1 MDTRKPLI
9 KPYLIFL
16 TILSI
21 CVIVSCRP
29 EPVAPDDA
37 RILILDPPA
46 GATLPAGDV
55 TIQTF
60 SEYIELVDKAGQNR
74 EPGQGHIV
82 YYMDITPPVTKGESA
97 LTNPGTYFVTTASFH
112 VWNKVAPG
120 NHIFWVQ
127 LVNNDNTPLE
137 PPSAVRVPVTIS
149 P

>member
-1 MDTRKPLI
+1 MNIGKLH
-9 KPYLIFL
+9 KLYVIFL
-16 TILSI
+16 TILSLAML
-21 CVIVSCRP
+21 VSCRP

-46 GATLPAGDV
+46 GATLSSGDV
-55 TIQTF
+55 TVKTF
-60 SEYIELVDKAGQNR
+60 SEYIKLVDKAGQTS

-82 YYMDITPPVTKGESA
+82 YYMDVIPPVTKGESA
-97 LTNPGTYFVTTASFH
+97 LTDPGTYFATIEPFYT
-112 VWNKVAPG
+112 WENVAPG

-137 PPSAVRVPVTIS
+137 PPSAVRVPILIS